1 MCNLPQRGVCY
12 APAVAAE
19 SLSRT
24 AANWQLQRPA
34 VAAKA
39 FTAHTNH
46 DYNDAR
52 RKVSLPRA
60 FSACVFWDSLPPA
73 FSACV
78 FGINCPVRCWVSLP
92 RAFLG
97 LIAPVRFPACVLKL
111 NAAVVLSKILP
122 VTTYHRWV
130 DRVGTSLL
138 KTHV

>member
-1 MCNLPQRGVCY
+1 MHPLENLNASRSKSFDVFLQMPQNNMAQCNV
-12 APAVAAE
+12 
-19 SLSRT
+19 T
-24 AANWQLQRPA
+24 

>member
-1 MCNLPQRGVCY
+1 MHPLENLNASRSKSFDVFLQMPQNNMAQCNV
-12 APAVAAE
+12 
-19 SLSRT
+19 T
-24 AANWQLQRPA
+24 

-52 RKVSLPRA
+52 RKVVIA
-60 FSACVFWDSLPPA
+60 TCVFSMRFLGFVATGVFSL
-73 FSACV
+73 C
-78 FGINCPVRCWVSLP
+78 NCPVRCWVSLP